1 MGFKFNKAQLL
12 AFILAASPSLSWA
25 ELDLTT
31 TLTLN
36 HVSGAANPNQQF
48 PGVKTQQ
55 SQQWLTSRGQFGPM
69 QLQMTLANRQS
80 DNESDQANLVVEEL
94 SFDHNSGDWDFS
106 IGVKR
111 LDWGVG
117 YGYRPLSLFEQSDR
131 LSVVSPLNVG
141 AALVSASRFGASD
154 AWTLLCAAESEDA
167 YENTFRSDIRCVA
180 RAFALVGD
188 WDIQGLVSTRNDTGL
203 SLGASFS
210 TVLGDATEI
219 HGSTYLS
226 ERKAVTEGVPPDEN
240 VAHSTVEALLGFTH
254 TTENNL
260 TVIGEVWRDETRL
273 TSIGEP
279 TDYVMLRMA
288 YVDDFIEPA
297 VTALHTPEDD
307 GLALTLGAKNSW
319 ANGAELSY
327 GVREFVGPDDAF
339 YSKLADRR
347 QFYAE
352 FNVSF

>member
-1 MGFKFNKAQLL
+1 VGFKFNKAQLL

-55 SQQWLTSRGQFGPM
+55 SQQWL
-69 QLQMTLANRQS
+69 
-80 DNESDQANLVVEEL
+80 NLVVEEL

-307 GLALTLGAKNSW
+307 GLALTLGAI
-319 ANGAELSY
+319 
-327 GVREFVGPDDAF
+327 
-339 YSKLADRR
+339 
-347 QFYAE
+347 
-352 FNVSF
+352 